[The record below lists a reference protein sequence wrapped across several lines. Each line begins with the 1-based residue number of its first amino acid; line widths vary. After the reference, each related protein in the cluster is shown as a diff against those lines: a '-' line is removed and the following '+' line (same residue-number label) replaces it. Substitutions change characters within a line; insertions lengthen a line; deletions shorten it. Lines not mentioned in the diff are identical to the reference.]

1 MRYVPKHGDV
11 SKLQKWEITYS
22 SAKLFYT
29 GIKLITFISLLV
41 HDDTATQK

>member
-11 SKLQKWEITYS
+11 SKLHKWEITYS
-22 SAKLFYT
+22 T